1 VFPLEDLG
9 WGSFF
14 QQQLNSQTPGELLP
28 ARVAEEMKGAYRV
41 YAEKGLL
48 AATVS
53 GRLRHEALTRDAL
66 PAAGDWVLVS
76 AVLGEESAVIH
87 RVLERRTK
95 LSRKTAGERSR
106 RTGGRTEE
114 QILAANV
121 DIVFVVAALN
131 RDFNPRRIE
140 RYLTAVW
147 ESGARP
153 IVVLNKAD
161 LCEAGGTNGTSGTS
175 GADGFV
181 RRMETIAPGV
191 PVIATSA
198 MSGLGVDAICEEIAA
213 GETAV
218 FVGSSGVGKSSLIN
232 CLLAES
238 AQTVRGIRDDG
249 RGRHTTTSRQL
260 LLLPGGGLVIDTPGL
275 RELVLW
281 DADAGLDRTFADVD
295 SFAKECAFRDCRH
308 VGEPG
313 CAVREAIDE
322 GALPEER
329 FESYGKLE
337 REREF
342 LARRQDKSL
351 ELVEKKRWKR
361 IHLDNR
367 QRMRFR
373 GR

>member
-1 VFPLEDLG
+1 MFRLEDLG
-9 WGSFF
+9 WGTFF
-14 QQQLNSQTPGELLP
+14 QQQLNNETPGDLVP

-41 YAEKGLL
+41 YAEHRPLT
-48 AATVS
+48 ATVS
-53 GRLRHEALTRDAL
+53 GRLRHEALTRDAM
-66 PAAGDWVLVS
+66 PASGDWVLVS
-76 AVLGEESAVIH
+76 AIAGEETAVIH
-87 RVLERRTK
+87 RVLGRRTK
-95 LSRKTAGERSR
+95 LSRKVAGERSR

-121 DIVFVVAALN
+121 DVIFVVAALN

-153 IVVLNKAD
+153 VVVLNKAD
-161 LCEAGGTNGTSGTS
+161 LSDDANTYVREGEA
-175 GADGFV
+175 V
-181 RRMETIAPGV
+181 APGV
-191 PVIATSA
+191 PVLATST
-198 MSGLGVDAICEEIAA
+198 LTEKGVSDVRKSIDPS
-213 GETAV
+213 ETVV

-238 AQTVRGIRDDG
+238 AQTVRDIRDDG
-249 RGRHTTTSRQL
+249 RGRHTTTSREL
-260 LLLPGGGLVIDTPGL
+260 LLLPDGGVVIDTPGL

-281 DADAGLDRTFADVD
+281 EADTGLDRTFADVD

-308 VGEPG
+308 AGEPG
-313 CAVREAIDE
+313 CAVREAVDE
-322 GALPEER
+322 GALSEER
-329 FESYGKLE
+329 FESYRKLE

-342 LARRQDKSL
+342 LARRQDKAL
-351 ELVEKKRWKR
+351 EVAEKKRWKR

-367 QRMRFR
+367 QQMRLR